1 MIRRISPTLALLS
14 LLCLPATAQAQD
26 FAAEAE
32 RRMKLNFDLDAVEGM
47 LEAPM
52 PSPAMAQ
59 LQDQLMALGYT
70 GNGYGAAGYTPPPV
84 LPLEPNSTMKAVT
97 VFRDRALITRALDAK
112 VTTGPGSVTFE
123 GLPLGLTPESLNA
136 SVLGGTARIVGV
148 ELVSGQGEV
157 EETDRI
163 TDIRAEAKELTE
175 KLGQVR
181 DRIESLLMQR
191 AYLRGTLLQ
200 PGGADRPTP
209 SLDQVKGTLTFV
221 GEAEGRIAA
230 QLRSEEE
237 QAKELGEDLQPLL
250 IKLENPLATG
260 MQVRVDL
267 EADKAGAVEIGLR
280 YQVGGARWWP
290 AYNARLDEAS
300 GHVALEYYG
309 IVSQQTGE
317 DWEDVALQLS
327 TADPSTSGTVPELTT
342 WLLGQDAYYG
352 GYSVVDNLMGGRGL
366 YQAPAQQAQPAQP
379 GGMVDSQMTAGVRG
393 SGAVV
398 FDIPG
403 TRSVK
408 GDGSQQRLPV
418 GSQTFAATLEL
429 KAVPRLVPEVYRE
442 ARLRY
447 EGSVPLL
454 PGSVSTY
461 TGGDYLGTGALDS
474 VLPGEDLRL
483 SFGTDDGVKVR
494 RQLVS
499 REQEHLGVGKKT
511 VRWTFHFRIS
521 VSNLSG
527 AARSVR
533 LADQL
538 PVSEVDEVKVKLEET
553 TPADAAGEHD
563 GPGIMHWTLALQP
576 GQEQTVDLRFS
587 VTAPADAAVAQR
599 WAAEMF

>member
-1 MIRRISPTLALLS
+1 MTRRAVPLALALA
-14 LLCLPATAQAQD
+14 CLPALAQAQD

-32 RRMKLNFDLDAVEGM
+32 RRMKLDFDLDAVEGM

-52 PSPAMAQ
+52 PAPAAAQMQAQ
-59 LQDQLMALGYT
+59 LQALGYAA
-70 GNGYGAAGYTPPPV
+70 GATAGYTPPPV

-97 VFRDRALITRALDAK
+97 VFRDRALVTRALDTK
-112 VTTGPGSVTFE
+112 VIAGPGSVTFE

-136 SVLGGTARIVGV
+136 SVLDGQARIVGV

-157 EETDRI
+157 EETERI
-163 TDIRAEAKELTE
+163 AGIRDEAKELTE
-175 KLGQVR
+175 QLGQVR

-209 SLDQVKGTLTFV
+209 GLDQVKGTLTFV
-221 GEAEGRIAA
+221 GEAEGRISA
-230 QLRSEEE
+230 QLRAEEE
-237 QAKELGEDLQPLL
+237 QAKELGEKLQPLL

-267 EADKAGAVEIGLR
+267 EADKAGPVEIGLR

-317 DWEDVALQLS
+317 DWADVALQLS

-342 WLLGQDAYYG
+342 WYLGQDAYNQ

-366 YQAPAQQAQPAQP
+366 YQTPAQQAQPAAS
-379 GGMVDSQMTAGVRG
+379 GSMVDSQMTAGVRG

-403 TRSVK
+403 ARSVQ

-461 TGGDYLGTGALDS
+461 TGSDYLGTGALDS

-521 VSNLSG
+521 VANLSDT
-527 AARSVR
+527 ARDVR

-553 TPADAAGEHD
+553 TPADPAGEHD
-563 GPGIMHWTLALQP
+563 GPGIMHWTLQLQP

-587 VTAPADAAVAQR
+587 VTAPADAAVAQQ
-599 WAAEMF
+599 WAAAMY